1 MNTVKTKLF
10 LSQVLGTI
18 QVNLGPFRLGI
29 LGLLLWKQPFITFML
44 RRQKRLSFVPVPL
57 RKHPCASLRLRG
69 IAKAMSPR
77 MWLPQSQF
85 SPLHPHSAVFTVK
98 DLWLHLLCHA
108 CYPPPP
114 NLLGPS

>member
-10 LSQVLGTI
+10 MCQVLGTK
-18 QVNLGPFRLGI
+18 QVNLGPFKLGI

-44 RRQKRLSFVPVPL
+44 GRQNDSRASSTEKASMPQAKRCLSPW
-57 RKHPCASLRLRG
+57 
-69 IAKAMSPR
+69 

-85 SPLHPHSAVFTVK
+85 SPLHPHSVVFTVK
-98 DLWLHLLCHA
+98 DLWLHPLCHA